1 MRAPWVRKMILDDRL
16 GSLIR
21 STHILYLSD
30 DGNYVIPNIESVV
43 TGGTHQLGDWD
54 TVRPLNI
61 ASNLVSKAKEPI
73 L

>member
-1 MRAPWVRKMILDDRL
+1 MF
-16 GSLIR
+16 
-21 STHILYLSD
+21 SD
-30 DGNYVIPNIESVV
+30 DGNYVIPNIDSVV

-61 ASNLVSKAKEPI
+61 ASNVVSKAKEPI